1 MPIIFIT
8 GGARSGKSTL
18 AVQLAKNL
26 KGKVAFIA
34 TAQAGDDEMAERIS
48 KHKSS
53 RPKAW
58 KTFEEPIDI
67 PSVIAKA
74 YNYDTII
81 IDCLTILV
89 SNLLLDD
96 DRKNDDDE
104 ILNRIVELSEI
115 AKNSDGTMIVV
126 SNEVGM
132 GIVPDNKLARRFRD
146 LAGRANQIIAE
157 SADEVYIC
165 FSGIPVKIK

>member
-1 MPIIFIT
+1 MPLIFIT

-26 KGKVAFIA
+26 EGKVAFIA

-53 RPKAW
+53 RPKGW
-58 KTFEEPIDI
+58 RTFEEPLDI
-67 PSVIAKA
+67 PAVIAKA
-74 YNYDTII
+74 YNYDIII

-89 SNLLLDD
+89 SNLLLENDS
-96 DRKNDDDE
+96 KNDDDE
-104 ILNRIVELSEI
+104 ILSRIVELSEI
-115 AKNSDGTMIVV
+115 ARYTAGTMIIV

-132 GIVPDNKLARRFRD
+132 GIVPDNQLARRFRD